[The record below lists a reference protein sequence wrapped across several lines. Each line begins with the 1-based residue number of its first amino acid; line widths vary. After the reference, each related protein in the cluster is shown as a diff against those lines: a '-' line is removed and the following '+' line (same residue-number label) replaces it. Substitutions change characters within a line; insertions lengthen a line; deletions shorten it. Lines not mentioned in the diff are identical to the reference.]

1 MPTGGADVYP
11 SSDCRQIREQSAS
24 MSIIPQ
30 FSFTLGP
37 NEPAI
42 EGGTEQWSR
51 PLPVSRHAF
60 GVRHIRGAFDADVT
74 YGDLFWAAREFLLK
88 NDAAML
94 GLALREGSNGTLT
107 AEQVTRVV
115 IHLLKH
121 GACYHPACVA
131 VEAAGRTFHFVLN
144 MAVSHEGR
152 ELLEKE
158 VRCLRRLSDEMDAPC
173 WPRVFGHGRGRTAAG
188 RPVPMFLGQWLSGFY
203 EFHITGQGNS
213 TADGVV
219 VWDTDHGH
227 RLLTAPQT
235 CELLRQA
242 AHILAYAY
250 NPLTFEAVRQ
260 WRHAAGDFVVR
271 IAGDA
276 LQVRLISIR
285 DYGPLIQLTAPDMSA
300 VLEAILVM
308 LLATSLQLRLDRLD
322 GTGPL
327 LSFPDAVIPDI
338 WAGFRQGLQDSMA
351 ERGLP
356 EALFDAAMAYIAVH
370 DGQTLETMAVEL
382 VDRLWANPA
391 EGDLLRG
398 IARDHAHAIA
408 GAIAT
413 SPPGP

>member
-1 MPTGGADVYP
+1 
-11 SSDCRQIREQSAS
+11 

-42 EGGTEQWSR
+42 ERGTKQWSR

-60 GVRHIRGAFDADVT
+60 GIRHIQGAFDADVT

-94 GLALREGSNGTLT
+94 GMAMREDSNGTLT

-115 IHLLKH
+115 VHLLKH

-144 MAVSHEGR
+144 MAVSQEGR

-158 VRCLRRLSDEMDAPC
+158 VHCLRRLGNEMDAPC
-173 WPRVFGHGRGRTAAG
+173 WPRVFGHGEGRMADG
-188 RPVPMFLGQWLSGFY
+188 RPVPMFIGQWLTGYY
-203 EFHITGQGNS
+203 EFHITGQGDS
-213 TADGVV
+213 KADGVV

-227 RLLTAPQT
+227 CRLTGAQMGQ
-235 CELLRQA
+235 LLRQT

-250 NPLTFEAVRQ
+250 NPLSFEAVRL

-271 IAGDA
+271 ITDDA

-285 DYGPLIQLTAPDMSA
+285 DYSPFIHLSDPDISA
-300 VLEAILVM
+300 ILEALPAM
-308 LLATSLQLRLDRLD
+308 LLTTSLQLRLDRLD

-327 LSFPDAVIPDI
+327 ALFPDAVIPDI
-338 WAGFRQGLQDSMA
+338 WSGFRQGLQNGMA

-356 EALFDAAMAYIAVH
+356 EALFDAAIEFIAVH
-370 DGQTLETMAVEL
+370 DGQTLETIAAEL
-382 VDRLWANPA
+382 VDRQWENPA
-391 EGDLLRG
+391 ERDLLRG
-398 IARDHAHAIA
+398 IARDHAHAVAAAVA
-408 GAIAT
+408 G
-413 SPPGP
+413 SPPYR

>member
-1 MPTGGADVYP
+1 
-11 SSDCRQIREQSAS
+11 
-24 MSIIPQ
+24 
-30 FSFTLGP
+30 
-37 NEPAI
+37 
-42 EGGTEQWSR
+42 
-51 PLPVSRHAF
+51 
-60 GVRHIRGAFDADVT
+60 
-74 YGDLFWAAREFLLK
+74 
-88 NDAAML
+88 
-94 GLALREGSNGTLT
+94 
-107 AEQVTRVV
+107 
-115 IHLLKH
+115 
-121 GACYHPACVA
+121 
-131 VEAAGRTFHFVLN
+131 
-144 MAVSHEGR
+144 
-152 ELLEKE
+152 
-158 VRCLRRLSDEMDAPC
+158 
-173 WPRVFGHGRGRTAAG
+173 
-188 RPVPMFLGQWLSGFY
+188 
-203 EFHITGQGNS
+203 
-213 TADGVV
+213 
-219 VWDTDHGH
+219 
-227 RLLTAPQT
+227 
-235 CELLRQA
+235 
-242 AHILAYAY
+242 
-250 NPLTFEAVRQ
+250 VRQ